1 MQLTPPWSGYDLSSS
16 EDDSSEEETTR
27 SLGDGFVR
35 HFRLRCRQH
44 LGRTVGHRRPMMGS
58 KRLMTHARLKSYS
71 QNALQPDSSPG
82 RHLDYV
88 SSEEYDAGDTYRRQ
102 TKSRSDGRLVQTT
115 QFSNHSDSW
124 FDSGQ
129 TRGPEGPFALGPLQH
144 RSVLALKQES
154 QLEDAGYRGRQSG
167 GSEGG
172 GRESGQ
178 LGRRPKPNG
187 GESSCWS
194 LSDSCFETFSGSSPR
209 INDTTI
215 L

>member
-1 MQLTPPWSGYDLSSS
+1 
-16 EDDSSEEETTR
+16 
-27 SLGDGFVR
+27 
-35 HFRLRCRQH
+35 
-44 LGRTVGHRRPMMGS
+44 MMGS
-58 KRLMTHARLKSYS
+58 KRLMTYARLKSYS
-71 QNALQPDSSPG
+71 QNALQPDSSAD
-82 RHLDYV
+82 RHLDYA

-102 TKSRSDGRLVQTT
+102 TKSRSDGRLVQTM
-115 QFSNHSDSW
+115 QFSNHSDRDW
-124 FDSGQ
+124 FDCGQ
-129 TRGPEGPFALGPLQH
+129 TRRGPEGPFALGPLQH

-172 GRESGQ
+172 GGGRESGQ

-194 LSDSCFETFSGSSPR
+194 LSDSCFETFSGSSPQV
-209 INDTTI
+209 NDTTV